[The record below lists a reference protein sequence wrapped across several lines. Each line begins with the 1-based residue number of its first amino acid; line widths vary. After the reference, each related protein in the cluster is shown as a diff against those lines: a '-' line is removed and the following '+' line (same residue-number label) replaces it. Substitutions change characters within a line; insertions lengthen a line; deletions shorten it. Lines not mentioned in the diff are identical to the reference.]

1 MTRPRLRPRLR
12 SSLISLRRAF
22 GQTRWAG
29 TVKRWRRAQPQIPRL
44 TQPDPAFLRRFPGE
58 ARLSAELRDE
68 RLVTDAIAWATR
80 KGATVRSN
88 DGSYKPTGGP
98 PGSEAPSRR
107 PITNVV
113 FISHCDFTGNSAL
126 HVLRIASELHARGLS
141 PLIAVPDDAE
151 TVDDVGRP
159 PFPVLTYRDVQRRRL
174 RFPDGHGPD
183 LVHAFTP
190 RERVRKLAA
199 EMVRTYACPYVLHLE
214 DDDRAILSAEMAG
227 ASIEDLERLPAP
239 FLDAII
245 HPSRLHPL
253 RGKRFVEHAAGV
265 TVVTDR
271 LLELVPGHVLAKVVR
286 PGFDEAVLSPTRS
299 REDVRAEL
307 GLQAEDFAIV
317 YPGSIHVTNL
327 EDMRSLYLAVAELRR
342 NGHPV
347 VLVKTGWN
355 VPEASDLPRLEDGIR
370 NLGWVTRDSLP
381 GLLAAA
387 DALVQP
393 GAPGPFNDY
402 RFPAKVPDFLA
413 SGRPV
418 ILPRANI
425 GLSLAEG
432 DAIVLDTGTVGE
444 IYRAI
449 ALVRG
454 NPELA
459 AGLGEHGRAFALR
472 ELRWSKSVD
481 NVEELYRGLADANWR
496 ADPPWALDLDPPVK
510 VICLVASAP
519 AASEA
524 RVARAHGIYG
534 FCFPAV
540 AGLAH
545 GGLDFP
551 FCFRIRGDASE
562 ESVVSAFSE
571 LSNPAYI
578 RVLGAP
584 LLLADDLGAAER
596 WRSKAEVVAGEPI
609 HFALVGRSVE
619 GSPGRHGF
627 DSVVE
632 MPDVPGAADAADGAM
647 RKHLGI
653 SLPEYSWFRGIAF
666 PEGRASRSVYGIWL
680 RKLVL
685 QCLCRAS
692 AQEPLIFVDPGAA
705 WSERRT
711 SAAWLRGTRSA
722 LLDGIQQ
729 FYSSMRLEVST
740 RRIEDAL
747 RLE

>member
-1 MTRPRLRPRLR
+1 M
-12 SSLISLRRAF
+12 SLRRAF
-22 GQTRWAG
+22 GQTRWARI
-29 TVKRWRRAQPQIPRL
+29 VKRWRGAQLKIP
-44 TQPDPAFLRRFPGE
+44 TASPPNASFLRRSSGE
-58 ARLSAELRDE
+58 AALPDEIRDE
-68 RLVTDAIAWATR
+68 RLLADAVAWA
-80 KGATVRSN
+80 
-88 DGSYKPTGGP
+88 
-98 PGSEAPSRR
+98 SRR
-107 PITNVV
+107 GPAKVSDSAPQKPRSDSPRRSPAGGQELVNVL
-113 FISHCDFTGNSAL
+113 FISHCDFTGNSAF
-126 HVLRIASELHARGLS
+126 HVYKIASELHARGLS
-141 PLIAVPDDAE
+141 PIIAVPEDADSVE
-151 TVDDVGRP
+151 DVGRP
-159 PFPVLTYRDVQRRRL
+159 PFPVLTYRDVRNGRL
-174 RFPDGHGPD
+174 CFPDGRGPD

-190 RERVRKLAA
+190 RERVRKLTA
-199 EMVRTYACPYVLHLE
+199 EMVRTYTCPYVLHLE

-253 RGKRFVEHAAGV
+253 RGERFVEHAAGV

-271 LLELVPGHVLAKVVR
+271 LLELVPGHVPAKVVH
-286 PGFDEAVLSPTRS
+286 PGFDEAMLSPTRL

-307 GLQAEDFAIV
+307 GLQPEDFAIV
-317 YPGSIHVTNL
+317 YPGSVHVTNL
-327 EDMRSLYLAVAELRR
+327 EDMRSLYLAVAELRKE
-342 NGHPV
+342 GHPV

-355 VPEASDLPRLEDGIR
+355 VPEASGLPQLEDGIR
-370 NLGWVTRDSLP
+370 DLGWVKRDSLP
-381 GLLAAA
+381 DLLAAA
-387 DALVQP
+387 DVLVQP

-425 GLSLAEG
+425 GLSLAED
-432 DAIVLDTGTVGE
+432 DAIVLDKGTVGE
-444 IYRAI
+444 IYRSI
-449 ALVRG
+449 ALVRE

-459 AGLGEHGRAFALR
+459 ARVGEHGHAFALR

-481 NVEELYRGLADANWR
+481 GVEELYRGLADANWR
-496 ADPPWALDLDPPVK
+496 AGPPWALDLDPPVN
-510 VICLVASAP
+510 VISIIASAP
-519 AASEA
+519 AATEA

-534 FCFPAV
+534 FCFPAT
-540 AGLAH
+540 AGLSHAA
-545 GGLDFP
+545 LDFP
-551 FCFRIRGDASE
+551 FCFRIRADVPEG
-562 ESVVSAFSE
+562 SVVSAFSK

-596 WRSKAEVVAGEPI
+596 WRSKAEVEAGEPI
-609 HFALVGRSVE
+609 HFALVSRSVE
-619 GSPGRHGF
+619 GSPGRRGF

-632 MPDVPGAADAADGAM
+632 MPDVPGATDAAM

-653 SLPEYSWFRGIAF
+653 PLPEYTWFRGIAF
-666 PEGRASRSVYGIWL
+666 SEDRASRSVYRIWL

-685 QCLCRAS
+685 QSLCRAS
-692 AQEPLIFVDPGAA
+692 AQEPLIFVDPRAA

-711 SAAWLRGTRSA
+711 RTVWLRSTRSA
-722 LLDGIQQ
+722 LLDGIDQ